1 MMSGIVLTE
10 LPFLNTG
17 QGIIVVVSQ
26 FLFLVKLVDASV
38 LLFVGF
44 EIGFLTES
52 IIGVTIV
59 HKSLILIVVCLWDV
73 AMACGRSDFVVILSL
88 N

>member
-1 MMSGIVLTE
+1 M
-10 LPFLNTG
+10 
-17 QGIIVVVSQ
+17 IVVVSQ

-38 LLFVGF
+38 LLFVAL
-44 EIGFLTES
+44 EISFLTES
-52 IIGVTIV
+52 IIGVPIV
-59 HKSLILIVVCLWDV
+59 YKSMILIVVCLWNV